1 VLKYLL
7 SAAFSQHLN
16 FRTDMSSSLLHV
28 NGTIQ
33 WLSATPQL
41 PIVHIVPGH
50 GKPLNFRP
58 DHLLA
63 SSPLLRDLLPA
74 GFLLSSHAIYMPDVS
89 EEDLQSALNLLSSG
103 VTDPIYDITK
113 FNRRMGA
120 I

>member
-1 VLKYLL
+1 MLKYLL

-28 NGTIQ
+28 NGSIQ

-74 GFLLSSHAIYMPDVS
+74 G
-89 EEDLQSALNLLSSG
+89 
-103 VTDPIYDITK
+103 
-113 FNRRMGA
+113 
-120 I
+120 